1 MAGIPLNTFRTV
13 TKVVPFSATQAT
25 PGLPYTTQNPFAV
38 YQAPP
43 GTTGVVLYCQV
54 ANISDLNTY
63 TISMWHFRPSTT
75 TFTEVVKKIGVPPN
89 DTLNVLGGKLVLET
103 SDILFVSGSAIYTV
117 GPPEY
122 SDLKLIAS
130 VLESAN
136 Q

>member
-13 TKVVPFSATQAT
+13 TKVVPYSASQNT
-25 PGLPYTTQNPFAV
+25 PGLPYTTQNTLAV

-43 GTTGVVLYCQV
+43 GTTGIILYCQI
-54 ANISDLNTY
+54 ANISNTTSY
-63 TISMWHFRPSTT
+63 TVSMWHFRPSTT
-75 TFTEVVKKIGVPPN
+75 TFTEVVKKISIPPN
-89 DTLNVLGGKLVLET
+89 DTMNMLSGKLVLET
-103 SDILFVSGSAIYTV
+103 SDILFVTGSAPYTI
-117 GPPEY
+117 GPPPY